1 MKNLK
6 AIISRE
12 FITYFKLPIAY
23 IFLIVFLVIT
33 NWLFFQDFFLRGE
46 VNLRL
51 YFDLFP
57 LIFLVLTPALSM
69 RLWAEE
75 KSQKTEEVLLTL
87 PISDWEVVLGK
98 FLGSL
103 FFLLLCLFFSLTVPL
118 TLSFLGKIDYGVL
131 VSGYLGLFFL
141 GSFYLSLGL
150 FISSLT
156 RNQIVAFI
164 ITLAVSFFFYI
175 IGSEIILLTAPKFIK
190 PILQFLGIIS
200 HFSNFSRGLIDSRDI
215 IYFLTFVFFF
225 LFLNKKIIESRL
237 WK

>member
-23 IFLIVFLVIT
+23 IFLLVFLTIT

-46 VNLRL
+46 VNPRL

-57 LIFLVLTPALSM
+57 LMFLVLTPALSM
-69 RLWAEE
+69 RLWTEE

-103 FFLLLCLFFSLTVPL
+103 FFLLLCLFFSSTVPL

-131 VSGYLGLFFL
+131 ISGYLGLAFL

-156 RNQIVAFI
+156 RNQIIAFI
-164 ITLAVSFFFYI
+164 ITIAVSFFFYI

-200 HFSNFSRGLIDSRDI
+200 HFSNFARGLIDSRDI
-215 IYFLTFVFFF
+215 IYFLTFIFFF